1 MLFLHVCF
9 FLQKWW
15 KQATRL
21 GRSLWVSD
29 AGVTAL
35 IVGHDLTGEQKTAV
49 LTACGVLPTMRS
61 DGSQQA
67 CTFV

>member
-9 FLQKWW
+9 FLRKWW

-35 IVGHDLTGEQKTAV
+35 TALV
-49 LTACGVLPTMRS
+49 AI
-61 DGSQQA
+61 SQESKKQL
-67 CTFV
+67 FSQLVEFRLQ